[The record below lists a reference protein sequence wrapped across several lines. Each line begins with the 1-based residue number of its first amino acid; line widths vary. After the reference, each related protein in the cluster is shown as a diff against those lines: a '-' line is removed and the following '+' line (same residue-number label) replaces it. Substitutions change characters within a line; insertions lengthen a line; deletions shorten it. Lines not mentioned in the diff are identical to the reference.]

1 MRFLAAFTV
10 LLAALLLGSPAGAK
24 GRVDTAVCGTS
35 GCKTF
40 TWAPDRWE
48 KGEVIA
54 IGLLNTDSME
64 FAPSPPPGP
73 YYRLELKA
81 EWLENATLFYV
92 PGANTLRA
100 GSNWL
105 QVDKKL
111 SAALNAAARGLEPF
125 PRPTLTRVLVNGRPA
140 PNPAAYEALL
150 GALPQGN
157 VMPDLGRR
165 IEIVVRSD
173 RPSPWTSAPRPL
185 EYFPRVNLLHRH
197 VEWFSVSPR
206 LAEQIEE
213 DAGIV
218 TAAAD
223 SRSKWPSY
231 LAATFLLLG
240 LIAVVALNQRSRRRV
255 VRGATQSPA
264 AERPREPTA

>member
-1 MRFLAAFTV
+1 MRLLAAFAV
-10 LLAALLLGSPAGAK
+10 LLAALLLSSPAGAK
-24 GRVDTAVCGTS
+24 GRVDTDICGTS

-92 PGANTLRA
+92 PATNTLRA

-105 QVDKKL
+105 LVDKKL

-125 PRPTLTRVLVNGRPA
+125 PRPKLTRVLVNGRPA

-157 VMPDLGRR
+157 VLPDLGRR
-165 IEIVVRSD
+165 IEIVVRSS

-185 EYFPRVNLLHRH
+185 EYFPRFNLLHRQ
-197 VEWFSVSPR
+197 VEWFSISPP
-206 LAEQIEE
+206 LAEQIED
-213 DAGIV
+213 DARIV
-218 TAAAD
+218 AAAGS
-223 SRSKWPSY
+223 SRSAWPGY
-231 LAATFLLLG
+231 LAAILLG
-240 LIAVVALNQRSRRRV
+240 LGLVAVVALNQRSRRRV
-255 VRGATQSPA
+255 RHAADPGPATERPPGPA
-264 AERPREPTA
+264 A